1 MNFAAPTPNLP
12 ARRSF
17 VDDVL
22 LSGWQLEISLEP
34 DPADHQRVTLD
45 GEPEQILDS
54 PIIDVD
60 VQLHGSALDAFRAR
74 HGALGRN
81 RSLKK
86 LRVHDVEIR
95 VSVGAV
101 HDRLEGGAERDRL
114 AADVEM
120 EVRRLRF
127 ALDRNPLK
135 LALKRAGRVED
146 SADALDRPEI
156 GFLKAVVPSERGC
169 AGLTLLPWSE
179 CSARLDLAFRHRVG
193 QRGGKRHLLSNPER
207 PHRQGVDGELF
218 RQLAFAPRDDAE
230 ESAVGYQR
238 IDDDRRNVLGLA
250 RGTLRLLDRSL
261 IFATVGDRVA
271 VLLQSTWRDIDHQTF
286 ERDVL
291 EAARTPQEV
300 DNAAMDGEAVDLDER
315 RNGGISDSAQ
325 PQRQAGPADG
335 HRRKEI
341 DAECFQ
347 LDGAVETI
355 LERRDDEFAQ
365 RLGSGAGRRDDG
377 QDDERAHSRDCYP
390 RRDLELHESFSGIRD
405 QGSRGLGFRSQ
416 VEARRPG
423 ILIDARVNPW
433 PLEP

>member
-1 MNFAAPTPNLP
+1 MNFADTDAEL
-12 ARRSF
+12 AGKEQLL
-17 VDDVL
+17 DDVL

-34 DPADHQRVTLD
+34 DPAHHQRRVTLD

-60 VQLHGSALDAFRAR
+60 VQLYGSALDAFRAR
-74 HGALGRN
+74 HGALGCN

-95 VSVGAV
+95 VAVGAI
-101 HDRLEGGAERDRL
+101 HHRLEGGAERDRL

-169 AGLTLLPWSE
+169 AWLTLLPWSE
-179 CSARLDLAFRHRVG
+179 CSARLDLAFRQRVG

-207 PHRQGVDGELF
+207 PHRQGVDGEFL

-230 ESAVGYQR
+230 ESAVGNER
-238 IDDDRRNVLGLA
+238 IDDDRRNVLPVGISFVA

-261 IFATVGDRVA
+261 IFATLGDRVA

-315 RNGGISDSAQ
+315 RNCGISDSAQ

-335 HRRKEI
+335 HRRKKV
-341 DAECFQ
+341 DAEGFQ

-365 RLGSGAGRRDDG
+365 RLGSRAGRRDDG
-377 QDDERAHSRDCYP
+377 
-390 RRDLELHESFSGIRD
+390 
-405 QGSRGLGFRSQ
+405 
-416 VEARRPG
+416 
-423 ILIDARVNPW
+423 
-433 PLEP
+433 